1 MGLRRCTRSSL
12 LAAALALILPFAAG
26 AQSLL
31 DRVQGLYY
39 PANQPDRWNCST
51 LSMDGG
57 AVGIQGQSLVGV
69 ENSCRL
75 ENPFAIPGL
84 DAMAFDLA
92 CTGEGLPHDGGRVL
106 LVPLDDGGLGLVR
119 DGSVVV
125 WARCP

>member
-1 MGLRRCTRSSL
+1 MAS
-12 LAAALALILPFAAG
+12 ALAAG

-39 PANQPDRWNCST
+39 PANQPEGWNCST
-51 LSMDGG
+51 LGMDGG

-69 ENSCRL
+69 ENTCTL
-75 ENPFAIPGL
+75 ENPFPVPGL

-92 CTGEGLPHDGGRVL
+92 CTGEGTTYDGGRVM
-106 LVPLDDGGLGLVR
+106 LVPLERGLGLVR

>member
-1 MGLRRCTRSSL
+1 MARRRCTRFRL
-12 LAAALALILPFAAG
+12 LAASLALTSALPAG
-26 AQSLL
+26 AQNLL

-39 PANQPDRWNCST
+39 PANQPDRWTCAT
-51 LSMDGG
+51 LGMDGG

-92 CTGEGLPHDGGRVL
+92 CTGEGLTHDGGRVL

-119 DGSVVV
+119 DASVVV